1 MGKKTKSKA
10 SKARIEGS
18 SSNAQVSVASQST
31 SKRPRSGDDTTAATA
46 VKKVSADASGGGG
59 TEGDGEDLVFED
71 PFGDEFE
78 PEDIDGYG
86 EDEGGSEK
94 EGGEAGA
101 KDVAGDGMEIVEK
114 EEAERSQ
121 EKEVETKVW
130 RAGVDELTEGEELEY
145 DSTAY
150 HMYHSLRPEW
160 PCLSFDVI
168 RDSLGT
174 NRSRFPHTVFA
185 VAGTQADR
193 ADSNRLQIM
202 KLSDLQRTR
211 KAGGGS
217 DDDESDEEGPDETDD
232 DPTLDHINIPHRGG
246 VNRVRSMP
254 QQPHIVAT
262 WSESSDVHVWDLE
275 KQMNSLAKGTPRTS
289 KIDPVFTYDG
299 HTEEGFALDWSP
311 TEEGRLATGDCGNC
325 INVTQKVEGGW
336 ATDPVPF
343 VGHVGSVEDLQ
354 WSPTESSVFAS
365 ASADKT
371 VAVWD
376 LRKKNGAMLSVQAH
390 EEDVNVISWNTN
402 VTYLLASGSDDGSF
416 KIWDLRA
423 FGSGEP
429 VAQFRWHK
437 GPITSIEWHPTDESM
452 LAASGADNQLTV
464 WDLSVEADDEAAGPA
479 GAAGGLQDLPPQL
492 LFIHQGQTDI
502 KELHFHPQIPGV
514 IMSTAA
520 DGFNIFKPATTV

>member
-1 MGKKTKSKA
+1 MCGVFVAPRPPRCGLVYVPHTTMGKKTKSKA
-10 SKARIEGS
+10 SKARNEGS
-18 SSNAQVSVASQST
+18 SSIAPVSVAAQST
-31 SKRPRSGDDTTAATA
+31 SKRPRSSDDTTAAAA

-217 DDDESDEEGPDETDD
+217 DDDESEEEGPDETDD

-299 HTEEGFALDWSP
+299 HTEA
-311 TEEGRLATGDCGNC
+311 
-325 INVTQKVEGGW
+325 
-336 ATDPVPF
+336 
-343 VGHVGSVEDLQ
+343 SVERDTRGVWL
-354 WSPTESSVFAS
+354 VFPVY
-365 ASADKT
+365 T
-371 VAVWD
+371 VV
-376 LRKKNGAMLSVQAH
+376 V
-390 EEDVNVISWNTN
+390 V
-402 VTYLLASGSDDGSF
+402 
-416 KIWDLRA
+416 
-423 FGSGEP
+423 P
-429 VAQFRWHK
+429 
-437 GPITSIEWHPTDESM
+437 
-452 LAASGADNQLTV
+452 
-464 WDLSVEADDEAAGPA
+464 
-479 GAAGGLQDLPPQL
+479 
-492 LFIHQGQTDI
+492 
-502 KELHFHPQIPGV
+502 
-514 IMSTAA
+514 
-520 DGFNIFKPATTV
+520 